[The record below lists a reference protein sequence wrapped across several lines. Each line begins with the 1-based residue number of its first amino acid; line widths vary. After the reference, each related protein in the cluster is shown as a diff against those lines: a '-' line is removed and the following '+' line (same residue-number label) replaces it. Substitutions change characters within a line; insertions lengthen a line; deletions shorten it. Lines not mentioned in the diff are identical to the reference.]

1 MRPSTLKTITVAGSG
16 TEAPSTVCT
25 AADLP
30 MRVLIRNVGPTLVFL
45 AHQASSLQG
54 AIGFAASEVFQL
66 PAGVSEVIVLAPKQG
81 LYAVSQGAGGQ
92 LSFATS
98 EAVPTMKLE
107 S

>member
-1 MRPSTLKTITVAGSG
+1 MNPSTMKTVTVPGAGTNAPATLTVAAG
-16 TEAPSTVCT
+16 
-25 AADLP
+25 LP
-30 MRVLIRNVGPTLVFL
+30 MRVAIRNVGPSTLFF

-54 AIGFAASEVFQL
+54 PATFSAVEVFQVV
-66 PAGVSEVIVLAPKQG
+66 AGNAEVFVLAPRQG

-92 LSFATS
+92 VSFAAS